1 MLSFECKFNCNGLTI
16 DMWFVQVLADT
27 IDLPCRIAKGCKYC
41 KRDDAS
47 SCLVR
52 FGLDRYTFITINI
65 FILFSFFFLILSW
78 SIVRFTIQIYQIL
91 NAFHHTKKE
100 LAWLHVLLLFWTV
113 FPLIEEALPEA
124 TVNLELG
131 QPFCVSTTK
140 WLVCIHSALPCT
152 HGQ

>member
-1 MLSFECKFNCNGLTI
+1 M
-16 DMWFVQVLADT
+16 QVLADT

-91 NAFHHTKKE
+91 NAFHHTKKRIGMVACFIAI
-100 LAWLHVLLLFWTV
+100 LNCISFNRRSFTGSYCKFGIRAAILCKYYKMVGLH
-113 FPLIEEALPEA
+113 PLCPSL
-124 TVNLELG
+124 
-131 QPFCVSTTK
+131 
-140 WLVCIHSALPCT
+140 HSWSIDRII
-152 HGQ
+152 